1 MEIRRI
7 GRHRAKL
14 GEGPL
19 WDPVDQ
25 ALYWVDSVG
34 RTLHRLDYHADSVES
49 WGMPSMIGSL
59 ALRASAGAVV
69 ALRDGIYLLDFDSGE
84 LAPVADPERGNSLT
98 RFNDGKVDRQGRFLT
113 GTMGIRVRDRGL
125 GALYR
130 LDSNLR
136 VETLLTD
143 VIVSNGPCFS
153 PEGDRFYFT
162 DGRRRILRWDYHP
175 DSGALSNRRVHIDMQ
190 ALGTASDGAT
200 VDAEGCLWTALI
212 GSGEVA
218 RFSPDAE
225 LLERIEMPC
234 ALPSSVMF
242 GGPNLDQLFVT
253 SISDS
258 GTRRADGPD
267 DGALFV
273 IEGLGVIGLPEPRFK
288 G

>member
-1 MEIRRI
+1 MEIHRI
-7 GRHRAKL
+7 GRHRARL

-19 WDPVDQ
+19 WDPVEQ
-25 ALYWVDSVG
+25 ALYWVDSVA
-34 RTLHRLDYHADSVES
+34 RTLHRLDHHADIVES

-59 ALRASAGAVV
+59 ALRERAGAVV
-69 ALRDGIYLLDFDSGE
+69 ALQDGIYLLDLESGE
-84 LAPVADPERGNSLT
+84 LTQVADPERGNLLT
-98 RFNDGKVDRQGRFLT
+98 RFNDGKVDRQGRFLA
-113 GTMGIRVRDRGL
+113 GTMGSRVRDRGL

-130 LDSNLR
+130 LDLNLR
-136 VETLLTD
+136 VETLVTD

-162 DGRRRILRWDYHP
+162 DGRRRILCWDYDP
-175 DSGALSNRRVHIDMQ
+175 DSGALSNRRIHIDMQ
-190 ALGTASDGAT
+190 ALGTSSDGAT
-200 VDAEGCLWTALI
+200 IDAEGCLWTALI

-218 RFSPDAE
+218 RFSPDGE
-225 LLERIEMPC
+225 ILERIEIPC

-242 GGPNLDQLFVT
+242 GGPKLDSLFVT

-258 GTRRADGPD
+258 GTRRADGPE

-273 IEGLGVIGLPEPRFK
+273 IDGLGVTGLPEPRFK